1 MATINQQE
9 PSGAQRPTPGGK
21 TVLVEFENDIAWV
34 TLNRPDK
41 RNAMNPTLNREMLE
55 VLDALEVDDR
65 CGILVLTGAGEAF
78 SAGMDIKE
86 YFREVDKVT
95 PIEVMRV
102 RRASMTWQWRR
113 LMFFPKPTI
122 AMVNGWCFGGAFT
135 PLVSCD
141 LAVAAE
147 EAAFGLS
154 EINWGIIPAG
164 NVMRAVVEKMAPSD
178 ALYYLMTGDTFD
190 GRQAAAMRLVNE
202 AVPRAQLREHTQQ
215 LARKLLDKNPHVLSA
230 VKLAYRRVK
239 EMSWDVSEDY
249 LYAKAEET
257 YSTDPEQGRGKGMS
271 QFLDEKSY
279 RPGLHHYDRD
289 R

>member
-1 MATINQQE
+1 MTSSAEKIGPFN
-9 PSGAQRPTPGGK
+9 
-21 TVLVEFENDIAWV
+21 TVKIDFDDGIAWV
-34 TLNRPDK
+34 TLNRPEK
-41 RNAMNPTLNREMLE
+41 RNAMSPELNREMLD

-65 CGILVLTGAGEAF
+65 CKVLVLTGAGDSF

-86 YFREVDKVT
+86 YFREVDKAT
-95 PIEVMRV
+95 PIGVMRV
-102 RRASMTWQWRR
+102 QRASMGWQWRR

-141 LAVAAE
+141 LAIAAD
-147 EAAFGLS
+147 EATFGIS

-164 NVMRAVVEKMAPSD
+164 NVTRAIAEKMTQAD
-178 ALYYLMTGDTFD
+178 AQYYLLSGDQFD
-190 GRQAAAMRLVNE
+190 GRKAAAMRLVNE
-202 AVPRAQLREHTQQ
+202 SVPRDKLRAHTAA
-215 LARKLLDKNPHVLSA
+215 LAKKLMEKNPHVLSA
-230 VKLAYRRVK
+230 IKLAYRRVK

-249 LYAKAEET
+249 LYAKAQQT
-257 YSTDPEQGRGKGMS
+257 YSTDPEHGRKHGMD

-279 RPGLHHYDRD
+279 RPGLGNYR